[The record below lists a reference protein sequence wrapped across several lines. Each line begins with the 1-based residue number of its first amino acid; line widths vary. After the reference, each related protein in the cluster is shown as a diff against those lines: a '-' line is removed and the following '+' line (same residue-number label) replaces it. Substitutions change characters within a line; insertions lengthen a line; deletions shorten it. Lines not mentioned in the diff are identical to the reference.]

1 MSSKKLKYSN
11 NCNRESGVHFDPPYT
26 TWVITALKIIFR
38 WPPMETAVLR
48 PQKRAHPGVW
58 EKRHTKHPEKR
69 LWLIDVLPMRPQRT
83 DFSLWLRRV
92 QPIREWQNVCI
103 HNGSR
108 WGHLTLRSSLY
119 RFCRC
124 LLYILIPV
132 QSTINQGAQKKKT
145 FEQRLDE
152 AARKT
157 QGARREE
164 RLFTGE
170 ICTLPSM
177 TEFLPLLFLGWVFC
191 KDLSASQKAPT
202 ASRGVSAMIPGSVR
216 LKAMPE
222 TERAA

>member
-1 MSSKKLKYSN
+1 
-11 NCNRESGVHFDPPYT
+11 
-26 TWVITALKIIFR
+26 
-38 WPPMETAVLR
+38 METAVLR
-48 PQKRAHPGVW
+48 PQKRAHPGVR
-58 EKRHTKHPEKR
+58 EKHHTKHPEKR

-103 HNGSR
+103 HNGSP
-108 WGHLTLRSSLY
+108 WGQLTLRSSLY

-132 QSTINQGAQKKKT
+132 QSRINQGAQKKKT
-145 FEQRLDE
+145 FEQRLNE

-157 QGARREE
+157 QCARREE

-170 ICTLPSM
+170 ICTLPAMS
-177 TEFLPLLFLGWVFC
+177 EFFSLLFLGWVFC

-202 ASRGVSAMIPGSVR
+202 ASRGVSAMIPGSVG
-216 LKAMPE
+216 LKAMPVA
-222 TERAA
+222 ERAA

>member
-1 MSSKKLKYSN
+1 MNCSNWCKSVSTSLIKIGRTVRFSAHFVEMSSKKLKYSN

-132 QSTINQGAQKKKT
+132 QSRINQGAQKKNKNVRAKT
-145 FEQRLDE
+145 WRS
-152 AARKT
+152 
-157 QGARREE
+157 G
-164 RLFTGE
+164 
-170 ICTLPSM
+170 
-177 TEFLPLLFLGWVFC
+177 
-191 KDLSASQKAPT
+191 
-202 ASRGVSAMIPGSVR
+202 
-216 LKAMPE
+216 
-222 TERAA
+222 

>member
-132 QSTINQGAQKKKT
+132 QSTINQGAQKKKKRSSKDLT
-145 FEQRLDE
+145 KRLE
-152 AARKT
+152 KHKVL
-157 QGARREE
+157 EE
-164 RLFTGE
+164 RKGSSPAKFVLS
-170 ICTLPSM
+170 LQW
-177 TEFLPLLFLGWVFC
+177 LNFC
-191 KDLSASQKAPT
+191 LCYF
-202 ASRGVSAMIPGSVR
+202 
-216 LKAMPE
+216 
-222 TERAA
+222 